1 MVRVLNKRII
11 HELKSFN
18 TAKFLRRHVY
28 RGFKKGVTSFER
40 LTEVSKMFMSG
51 SKRMPTCSSSH
62 TELANCIDNPS
73 RHYFL
78 PCVIDTPSKHVRRK
92 SPHIKNESFVLN
104 FSVAAG

>member
-11 HELKSFN
+11 HKLKSFN

-40 LTEVSKMFMSG
+40 LTEASKMFMSG

-78 PCVIDTPSKHVRRK
+78 PLC
-92 SPHIKNESFVLN
+92 N
-104 FSVAAG
+104 